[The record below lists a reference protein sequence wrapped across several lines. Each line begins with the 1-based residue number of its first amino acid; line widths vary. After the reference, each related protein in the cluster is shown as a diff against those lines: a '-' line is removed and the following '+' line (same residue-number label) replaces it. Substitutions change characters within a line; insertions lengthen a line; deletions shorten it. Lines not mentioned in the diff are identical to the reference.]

1 MFKKIT
7 TFALAATVA
16 LGSFTIQP
24 QQAQA
29 GKGLGIGLGV
39 GLVAGAMLAKSA
51 QAHQQK
57 KAAQQR
63 AIARKKA
70 AARQRAIARKKAA
83 ARQQAIARKK
93 AAARKQA
100 IAAKQQEAARQAA
113 LAAREAEA
121 AKIAAAKQAE
131 AQNIAGAQPELV
143 EDTSR
148 IDDTVRPTSVS
159 SLAAL
164 ATPLPQSKASLTD
177 DFEPVEATAPV
188 AETPA
193 TTTAAANDNSV
204 GCKKYLPSAGLTI
217 TVPCGN

>member
-51 QAHQQK
+51 QAHKQKQARQQ
-57 KAAQQR
+57 

-70 AARQRAIARKKAA
+70 AARK
-83 ARQQAIARKK
+83 QAIAAKK

-148 IDDTVRPTSVS
+148 IDDSVRPTSVS

-164 ATPLPQSKASLTD
+164 ANPLPKNQAAASD